1 MDVPAS
7 GACRYALRARSF
19 AALRMTEE
27 SRAAVTQQPSAR
39 ADLEKIYRAAVA
51 AVDPARLV
59 GLAMHGDCRGA
70 ERVPDLIAG
79 ASRILLLAVGKA
91 SIEMASEIQRRVGD
105 KLADGLAIVPRIS
118 AATTERALILKKKK
132 RISVVESSHPVPDES
147 SEKAARTACEML
159 HGATADD
166 LVIVA
171 VSGGASAMFTMP
183 PEGLTLADKI
193 AVNQA
198 LLKAGASIREVN
210 VVRRHLSAVKGGRL
224 LRHCG
229 GARVLGLIL
238 SDVPGNDLATI
249 GSGLTAGDWS
259 IVGDAISVMKRRNV
273 WGRAPET
280 VRSYLE
286 NAVAN
291 EVGPTVKTNDPIL
304 ERVTNVIIGD
314 NDLAQEGAER
324 AAAAIGYHPQRW
336 KPMHGEANDVGL
348 TLAEYLSEIT
358 NERVCVVAGG
368 EPVVTVRGG
377 GKGGRAQQCALAMSI
392 ELSKIGRGQS
402 KRIAALFA
410 GTDGIDGPTDAA
422 GAFASPGTVEDTAR
436 AGVSAAT
443 ALTRNDAYN
452 FFKASGGLFITGP
465 TGTNVS
471 DIFVGLVNY

>member
-1 MDVPAS
+1 LSSPVTDS
-7 GACRYALRARSF
+7 
-19 AALRMTEE
+19 AA
-27 SRAAVTQQPSAR
+27 AQAR

-59 GLAMHGDCRGA
+59 GKALEGRCHGA

-91 SIEMASEIQRRVGD
+91 AAGMALEIQRRVGD
-105 KLADGLAIVPRIS
+105 RLADGIAVVPRDS
-118 AATTERALILKKKK
+118 AAAAERDSILKKK
-132 RISVVESSHPVPDES
+132 IQFVESSHPVPDES
-147 SEKAARTACEML
+147 SERAALLACEML

-171 VSGGASAMFTMP
+171 ISGGASAMFTRP
-183 PEGLTLADKI
+183 AEGLTLADKI
-193 AVNQA
+193 AVNEA
-198 LLKAGASIREVN
+198 LLKAGASIRELN
-210 VVRRHLSAVKGGRL
+210 TVRKHLSAVKGGRL

-259 IVGDAISVMKRRNV
+259 SFGDAVSVMKRRSV
-273 WGRAPET
+273 WGRAPEA

-286 NAVAN
+286 RAVAG
-291 EVGPTVKTNDPIL
+291 EVDATVKIGDPIL

-314 NDLAQEGAER
+314 NSVALEAAER
-324 AAAAIGYHPQRW
+324 VAAGLGYHPQRS
-336 KPMHGEANDVGL
+336 KGLHGEANDAGRA
-348 TLAEYLSEIT
+348 LAQELCAVT
-358 NERVCVVAGG
+358 DERVCVVAGG

-377 GKGGRAQQCALAMSI
+377 GKGGRAQQCALAMGI
-392 ELSKIGRGQS
+392 ELSQIGRGR
-402 KRIAALFA
+402 RIAVLVA

-422 GAFASPGTVEDTAR
+422 GAFASPNTVADGER
-436 AGVSAAT
+436 AKVSAVT

-452 FFKASGGLFITGP
+452 FFKAAGGLFTTGP
-465 TGTNVS
+465 SGTNVS
-471 DIFVGLVNY
+471 DVFIGLVNY